1 MSSLP
6 VSPSALPPQTGASH
20 TDSTAGPTAS
30 LPRVL
35 GLSDLVAHGLAYIA
49 PVAPLTLL
57 GFVWQASGGLM
68 GLAYAL
74 GWVCIALTAWSYA
87 VMSREVP
94 SAGSVY
100 GFARESLGEWAGFVA
115 GWMLL
120 LDYLLIPA
128 LVFVLMAA
136 PLASVV
142 PALGRAGWLVVV
154 AAITLGL
161 NWWGIALTSRV
172 NKVAVLLQLGFMALL
187 LTLGVLALQGGAG
200 TGGLTAKPFF
210 EPSTLSLSIVLA
222 GTGLCMLSYLGFDA
236 VSTLAEE
243 VKGTDRGLVGR
254 ATFWVLGISGVVFLA
269 SAWVLGNLMH
279 GLQIQDAANAAIE
292 LVQARIG
299 DWLVMPAAAMLV
311 LVAGFANALPMQ
323 VGVSRVLFAMAR
335 EGQLPRPLA
344 QLHPRHGTPHRALMV
359 ASAFALVVAMAMR
372 NHAELLASL
381 VNFGALLA
389 FAFLHASVLARLGIR
404 QRSKRWL
411 AHWLVPGLGAVV
423 VLGVM
428 TGLPTT
434 AQMLGLGWL
443 AVGMAVALWLR
454 RQTTARS

>member
-1 MSSLP
+1 MSSFPADLHPLP
-6 VSPSALPPQTGASH
+6 
-20 TDSTAGPTAS
+20 STPRNAPCAAAPAPT

-68 GLAYAL
+68 GLAYVL
-74 GWVCIALTAWSYA
+74 GLLCIALTAWSYA

-100 GFARESLGEWAGFVA
+100 GFARASLGHGAGFVA

-128 LVFVLMAA
+128 LVFVLMAVPLEAVA
-136 PLASVV
+136 PV
-142 PALGRAGWLVVV
+142 LGRAGWLVVL
-154 AAITLGL
+154 AAVTLGL
-161 NWWGIALTSRV
+161 NWWGITVTSRV
-172 NKVAVLLQLGFMALL
+172 NKVAVLLQLGFMAALVV
-187 LTLGVLALQGGAG
+187 LGALALRAGAG
-200 TGGLTAKPFF
+200 TGGLTLKPFYD
-210 EPSTLSLSIVLA
+210 PAHMNLSVVLA

-254 ATFWVLGISGVVFLA
+254 ATFWVLGICGVVFLLA
-269 SAWVLGNLMH
+269 VWVLGNLMP
-279 GLQIQDAANAAIE
+279 GLQIQDPANAAIE
-292 LVQARIG
+292 LITARIG
-299 DWLVMPAAAMLV
+299 EWLVLPAAAVLV
-311 LVAGFANALPMQ
+311 LVAGFSNALPMQ

-335 EGQLPRPLA
+335 DGQLPRALA
-344 QLHPRHGTPHRALMV
+344 RLHPRHRTPHVALMLSTV
-359 ASAFALVVAMAMR
+359 FALSVALAMR
-372 NHAELLASL
+372 HHAVLLASL

-389 FAFLHASVLARLGIR
+389 FAFLHASVLMRMGVQL
-404 QRSKRWL
+404 RSRRWL

-423 VLGVM
+423 VLGVL
-428 TGLPTT
+428 TGLPRL
-434 AQMLGLGWL
+434 AQAMGLAWL
-443 AVGMAVALWLR
+443 AIGMGVALWLR
-454 RQTTARS
+454 RQPAAAVG